1 MDGASAAAAQ
11 LCAEVSCARE
21 GTSTATV
28 CAGVPHSAA
37 HTVGVQEEQRPLE
50 LGARGPRAQ
59 AAVYT
64 AAHRR
69 VRDRRAE
76 AARAAAPSS

>member
-1 MDGASAAAAQ
+1 VRV
-11 LCAEVSCARE
+11 CHTARR
-21 GTSTATV
+21 
-28 CAGVPHSAA
+28 
-37 HTVGVQEEQRPLE
+37 TVGVQDEQRALE

-76 AARAAAPSS
+76 AARGGRAFFSSEPSRLARFYGRAPRGGVV